1 MAISHNQKVAILD
14 KLQSD
19 VAPQKAV
26 MLISTADAE
35 TPLDATANVKFRKA
49 ARAKGV
55 VIKVIKN
62 TLIKKAFE
70 TVPELTGPTYVAF
83 LENQEESDEVTVP
96 KVVVDLISEDFKE
109 NFSVVGSVVNSEF
122 LDQASTIE
130 LSKTSTKEESLAK
143 IAGGINQLA
152 TKLAI
157 AINELPSGVVRG
169 VSEYSKT
176 LN

>member
-1 MAISHNQKVAILD
+1 MAISHSQKVAILD
-14 KLQSD
+14 TMQSD
-19 VAPQKAV
+19 VASQKSV
-26 MLISTADAE
+26 MLISTAEADS
-35 TPLDATANVKFRKA
+35 PLDAKANVTFRKE

-55 VIKVIKN
+55 VIKVVKN

-70 TVPELTGPTYVAF
+70 SVPELTGPTYVAF
-83 LENQEESDEVTVP
+83 LENKEESDEVTVP
-96 KVVVDLISEDFKE
+96 KVIVNLLSEEFKE
-109 NFSVVGSVVNSEF
+109 NFTVVGSVVNGEY
-122 LDQASTIE
+122 LDKENTIE

-157 AINELPSGVVRG
+157 AVNELPSGIVRG